1 MVTVTRER
9 RSEAQVLPEVLS
21 RLLPPSVCYELH
33 TLMGKHIPIDEIR
46 LRVGRASSVT
56 SAGTNI
62 LLDCVLTRSQMDA
75 IVDLICEGSLYAHAD
90 TINAGY
96 VTVGE
101 GVRVGIVG
109 RASVIDG
116 KMVGVYDVSSLCFRV
131 PRRIKW
137 IGEPV
142 CDLIRRSDKNRGVL
156 VFSPPGQG
164 KTTLLR
170 EVSATLSTGADAL
183 RVVVIDSR
191 GELGIFLDD
200 ERMSVDVLTG
210 YPRALGIEIAAR
222 TMNAQLVVCDE
233 IGGVGEAEAIIAA
246 QNCGVPLLATAH
258 ANSLEGLLRRTP
270 MRMLHEAG
278 VFGAYVGIQR
288 RAGMRDYAY
297 TVTEV

>member
-1 MVTVTRER
+1 M
-9 RSEAQVLPEVLS
+9 
-21 RLLPPSVCYELH
+21 
-33 TLMGKHIPIDEIR
+33 
-46 LRVGRASSVT
+46 
-56 SAGTNI
+56 
-62 LLDCVLTRSQMDA
+62 
-75 IVDLICEGSLYAHAD
+75 
-90 TINAGY
+90 
-96 VTVGE
+96 
-101 GVRVGIVG
+101 
-109 RASVIDG
+109 
-116 KMVGVYDVSSLCFRV
+116 
-131 PRRIKW
+131 
-137 IGEPV
+137 

-210 YPRALGIEIAAR
+210 DPRALGIEIAAR

-233 IGGVGEAEAIIAA
+233 IGGVREAEAIIAA